1 MLKRIRELLV
11 MTMWRRLFRNIDYN
25 FNQVLIGLS
34 IISISLFLWLDKN
47 YFTWPPEL
55 RPIMNSKYFD
65 IIFMLLGIILLFLA
79 IVNKEIK
86 IYKKWT
92 LKGIVLIIA
101 GGATLVL
108 LIEQLSQVFF
118 AKNIEMI
125 IAVIFDVFL
134 FALILRLALDS

>member
-1 MLKRIRELLV
+1 MLTHIRESQV
-11 MTMWRRLFRNIDYN
+11 MTMWRRMLRNIDYN
-25 FNQVLIGLS
+25 FNQVIIGLS

-65 IIFMLLGIILLFLA
+65 IIYMLLGIILLFLA
-79 IVNKEIK
+79 ISNREIK

-92 LKGIVLIIA
+92 LKGIMLIFT

-118 AKNIEMI
+118 AQNIEMT
-125 IAVIFDVFL
+125 IAVIFDIFL
-134 FALILRLALDS
+134 FALIFRLALDS

>member
-1 MLKRIRELLV
+1 MKPHIRESQV
-11 MTMWRRLFRNIDYN
+11 MTMWRRMLRNIDYN
-25 FNQVLIGLS
+25 FNQVIIGLS

-65 IIFMLLGIILLFLA
+65 IIYMLLGIILLFLA
-79 IVNKEIK
+79 ISNREIK

-92 LKGIVLIIA
+92 LKGIMLIFT

-118 AKNIEMI
+118 ARNIEMT
-125 IAVIFDVFL
+125 IAVIFDIFL
-134 FALILRLALDS
+134 FALIFRLALDS

>member
-1 MLKRIRELLV
+1 
-11 MTMWRRLFRNIDYN
+11 MTMWRRLLRNIDYN

-34 IISISLFLWLDKN
+34 VVSMGLFLWLDKS

-55 RPIMNSKYFD
+55 RPLMNSKYSDLF
-65 IIFMLLGIILLFLA
+65 FMCLGIILLLLA
-79 IVNKEIK
+79 IVNKEIR

-92 LKGIVLIIA
+92 LKGIILIIT

-108 LIEQLSQVFF
+108 LIEQLSQVLF
-118 AKNIEMI
+118 AKNIEMT

-134 FALILRLALDS
+134 FALIFRLALDS

>member
-1 MLKRIRELLV
+1 
-11 MTMWRRLFRNIDYN
+11 
-25 FNQVLIGLS
+25 
-34 IISISLFLWLDKN
+34 
-47 YFTWPPEL
+47 
-55 RPIMNSKYFD
+55 
-65 IIFMLLGIILLFLA
+65 MLLLA
-79 IVNKEIK
+79 IVNREIK

-92 LKGIVLIIA
+92 LKSIVLIIA

>member
-1 MLKRIRELLV
+1 MLTHIRESQV
-11 MTMWRRLFRNIDYN
+11 MTMWRRMLRNIDYN
-25 FNQVLIGLS
+25 FNQVIIGLS

-65 IIFMLLGIILLFLA
+65 IIYMLLGIILLFLA
-79 IVNKEIK
+79 ISNREIK

-92 LKGIVLIIA
+92 LKGIMLIFT

-118 AKNIEMI
+118 ARNIEMT
-125 IAVIFDVFL
+125 IAVIFDIFL
-134 FALILRLALDS
+134 FALIFRLALDS

>member
-1 MLKRIRELLV
+1 MR
-11 MTMWRRLFRNIDYN
+11 TMWRRLLRNIDVN
-25 FNQVLIGLS
+25 FIQVTIGLAIVS
-34 IISISLFLWLDKN
+34 MGLFLWLDKN

-65 IIFMLLGIILLFLA
+65 IIFMFLGAILLFLA
-79 IVNKEIK
+79 VVNKEYR

-92 LKGIVLIIA
+92 LKGIVLIIT

-118 AKNIEMI
+118 AKNIEMT
-125 IAVIFDVFL
+125 IAVIFDIFL
-134 FALILRLALDS
+134 FALIFRLALDS

>member
-1 MLKRIRELLV
+1 MLTHIRKSQV
-11 MTMWRRLFRNIDYN
+11 MTMWRRMLRNIDYN
-25 FNQVLIGLS
+25 FNQVIIGLS

-65 IIFMLLGIILLFLA
+65 IIYMLLGIILLFLA
-79 IVNKEIK
+79 ISNREIK

-92 LKGIVLIIA
+92 LKGIMLIFT

-118 AKNIEMI
+118 ARNIEMT
-125 IAVIFDVFL
+125 IAVIFDIFL
-134 FALILRLALDS
+134 FALIFRLALDS

>member
-1 MLKRIRELLV
+1 ML
-11 MTMWRRLFRNIDYN
+11 RNIDYN
-25 FNQVLIGLS
+25 FNQVIIGLS

-65 IIFMLLGIILLFLA
+65 IIYMLLGIILLFLA
-79 IVNKEIK
+79 ISNREIK

-92 LKGIVLIIA
+92 LKGIMLIFT

-118 AKNIEMI
+118 ARNIEMT
-125 IAVIFDVFL
+125 IAVIFDIFL
-134 FALILRLALDS
+134 FALIFRLALDS